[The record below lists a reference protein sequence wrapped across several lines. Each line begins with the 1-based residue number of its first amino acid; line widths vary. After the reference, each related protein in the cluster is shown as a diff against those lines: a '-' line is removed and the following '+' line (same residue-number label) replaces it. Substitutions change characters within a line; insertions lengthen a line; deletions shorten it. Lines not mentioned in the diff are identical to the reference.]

1 MFLWVYTVY
10 KYWVHEGCIE
20 ESLSVVGSCQDA
32 LSPDILH
39 VSQLS
44 PSSILCSSPTVGV
57 TSEKGLFIA
66 GLWGWHRSRW
76 KKLLRRTAS
85 KTFSFFFYVVFTL
98 VFIYLLLKIIFG
110 TWLNPGLI
118 TCSVNVS
125 SLSYIP
131 GLFLFSLLAASL
143 VWTAPSCWWQCS
155 WDELAKPIHKC
166 SF

>member
-85 KTFSFFFYVVFTL
+85 KTFSFFFLCGFYLGFYLFAFKNYFWYLIEPRAYYMLSECFIPKLYSWPLPFFPLSCFSCVDCPQLLVTVFL
-98 VFIYLLLKIIFG
+98 R
-110 TWLNPGLI
+110 
-118 TCSVNVS
+118 
-125 SLSYIP
+125 
-131 GLFLFSLLAASL
+131 
-143 VWTAPSCWWQCS
+143 WTRKA
-155 WDELAKPIHKC
+155 HT
-166 SF
+166 